1 MSSQEEE
8 SVKTPRTST
17 ENQEKSTKP
26 SVTKKNQRRCKPV
39 DEIDADRM
47 MKNSEKIHRLGLLEI
62 KEVKG
67 RQARKEE
74 KGQQQQ
80 ELNELESGIIEV
92 TEFITA
98 NDLAEELEVSVTD
111 IISACMSIGLMITIN
126 QRLDAGTIELVSEE
140 FGKEVKFVDAEEMVE
155 EFEEEIDDEADLK
168 NRAPIIT

>member
-1 MSSQEEE
+1 
-8 SVKTPRTST
+8 
-17 ENQEKSTKP
+17 
-26 SVTKKNQRRCKPV
+26 
-39 DEIDADRM
+39 M
-47 MKNSEKIHRLGLLEI
+47 MKETLKKIQSGSTVGNKRG
-62 KEVKG
+62 KRR
-67 RQARKEE
+67 RQRKEE
-74 KGQQQQ
+74 REEELQQQQ

-168 NRAPIIT
+168 IELPLLRLWDM